1 MHPVV
6 ILAGGHGTRVRRLT
20 GPERSKMLLPVDG
33 RPFIDFKLAS
43 LAAAGATDVVLLV
56 GYGAASLREHIGG
69 GEDFGLRVTYLD
81 EGEELLGTGG
91 AIARAVPQLPDAFW
105 VTYGDTLLDVPL
117 SRVEAQLGSHDVLGV
132 MTTLENR
139 DRWET
144 SNVDVEGGL
153 VTAYEKGAPAGTYRW
168 IDYGMLLLRR
178 SAFAGFAPGSTFDL
192 GDVLRRLVARR
203 RLGSFDVSERFHDVG
218 TEEAWRETDAWAR
231 ASGLWA
237 RLERSRSARPALRPA
252 VFLDR
257 DGVLNEVRLD
267 DGVPRPPAS
276 VSNLRVANGAAEAL
290 ARLRDAGFVLVV
302 ITNQPDVPRG
312 QTTRQ
317 AVDEINAALQARL
330 PVDAVYA
337 CFHDTGDGCDCR
349 KPRPGMLL
357 QAARDLALDLGDSW
371 LVGDR
376 WVDIAAAEAV
386 RVRGVLL
393 NRDYSWRASS
403 DGPPPDELRP
413 TVTVDNIVEVANAIV
428 AASTDGAFENGSGQS
443 V

>member
-1 MHPVV
+1 
-6 ILAGGHGTRVRRLT
+6 L
-20 GPERSKMLLPVDG
+20 
-33 RPFIDFKLAS
+33 
-43 LAAAGATDVVLLV
+43 
-56 GYGAASLREHIGG
+56 
-69 GEDFGLRVTYLD
+69 
-81 EGEELLGTGG
+81 
-91 AIARAVPQLPDAFW
+91 
-105 VTYGDTLLDVPL
+105 
-117 SRVEAQLGSHDVLGV
+117 
-132 MTTLENR
+132 
-139 DRWET
+139 
-144 SNVDVEGGL
+144 
-153 VTAYEKGAPAGTYRW
+153 
-168 IDYGMLLLRR
+168 
-178 SAFAGFAPGSTFDL
+178 
-192 GDVLRRLVARR
+192 
-203 RLGSFDVSERFHDVG
+203 
-218 TEEAWRETDAWAR
+218 
-231 ASGLWA
+231 A

>member
-6 ILAGGHGTRVRRLT
+6 ILAGGHGTRVRHLT
-20 GPERSKMLLPVDG
+20 GPQRSKMLLPING

-56 GYGAASLREHIGG
+56 GYGAASLREHVGS

-81 EGEELLGTGG
+81 EGDKLLGTGG
-91 AIARAVPQLPDAFW
+91 AIARALPQLPDAFW
-105 VTYGDTLLDVPL
+105 VTYGDTLLDVHL
-117 SRVEAQLGSHDVLGV
+117 GRVEEQLASQDVLGV

-139 DRWET
+139 DHWET
-144 SNVDVEGGL
+144 SNVDIEAGL
-153 VTAYEKGAPAGTYRW
+153 VTAYEKGAPPGTFRW

-178 SAFAGFAPGSTFDL
+178 SAFAGFAVGSTFDL
-192 GDVLRRLVARR
+192 SDVLRRLVARR
-203 RLGSFDVSERFHDVG
+203 RLGAFDVSERFHDVG

-237 RLERSRSARPALRPA
+237 RLERSPSARRALRPA

>member
-56 GYGAASLREHIGG
+56 GYGAASLRDHVGG
-69 GEDFGLRVTYLD
+69 GEDFGLRVTYHD
-81 EGEELLGTGG
+81 EGEKLLGTGG
-91 AIARAVPQLPDAFW
+91 AVARALPRLPDAFW

-117 SRVEAQLGSHDVLGV
+117 SRVEALLGIHDVLGV
-132 MTTLENR
+132 MTTLENC
-139 DRWET
+139 DRWEP

-153 VTAYEKGAPAGTYRW
+153 VTAYEKGAPPGAYRW

-178 SAFAGFAPGSTFDL
+178 SAFAGFAADSTFDL
-192 GDVLRRLVARR
+192 GDVLRRLVARH
-203 RLGSFDVSERFHDVG
+203 RLSSFEVSERFHDVG
-218 TEEAWRETDAWAR
+218 TEESWRETDSWAR
-231 ASGLWA
+231 ESGLWA
-237 RLERSRSARPALRPA
+237 RLERSLSERAGLRPA

-257 DGVLNEVRLD
+257 DGVLNEVRVE
-267 DGVPRPPAS
+267 DGVPLPPTS
-276 VSNLRVANGAAEAL
+276 VGDLRVVDGAAEAL
-290 ARLRDAGFVLVV
+290 GRLRDAGFALIVV
-302 ITNQPDVPRG
+302 TNQPDVPRG

-317 AVDEINAALQARL
+317 VVDEINAALQARL

-357 QAARDLALDLGDSW
+357 QAARDLGLDLGDSW

-403 DGPPPDELRP
+403 DGPPPHELRP
-413 TVTVDNIVEVANAIV
+413 AFTVDNIAEAANAIV
-428 AASTDGAFENGSGQS
+428 GASTEAAFESGSDQS